1 MDFLKLTINNF
12 IGDLPKIF
20 NANFKRIKELF
31 DSFIQVEMSTP
42 DTPVQSVTLKGNDYV
57 LNGDFSSVKANTV
70 KANNIV
76 IVDGNRTYTLKEYIR
91 QCIAEVAAENETNA

>member
-20 NANFKRIKELF
+20 NTNFKRLEELF
-31 DSFIQVEMSTP
+31 NSFIQVEIATP

-70 KANNIV
+70 RVNNIV

-91 QCIAEVAAENETNA
+91 QCIAEAAVENETGA